1 MSQLA
6 ASEGQPGNWEEPNFL
21 MRRLET
27 VRDQEYGWQEPDESR
42 DSRLDLWETG
52 GEIPPVHP
60 TRYTDMPLDH
70 SDIYCIYG
78 LFSNISEPGFISI
91 YVDFLDYLPTTIC
104 GILHISQKN
113 SRYSL
118 QASLV
123 TRYCP

>member
-42 DSRLDLWETG
+42 DSRPDLWETG

-60 TRYTDMPLDH
+60 TRYL
-70 SDIYCIYG
+70 
-78 LFSNISEPGFISI
+78 EPTENT
-91 YVDFLDYLPTTIC
+91 VDFYLI
-104 GILHISQKN
+104 
-113 SRYSL
+113 Y
-118 QASLV
+118 
-123 TRYCP
+123 

>member
-42 DSRLDLWETG
+42 GSRPDLWETG

-60 TRYTDMPLDH
+60 TVKDDVKTGGFLYTR
-70 SDIYCIYG
+70 I
-78 LFSNISEPGFISI
+78 NPGETC
-91 YVDFLDYLPTTIC
+91 LLP
-104 GILHISQKN
+104 GW
-113 SRYSL
+113 RP
-118 QASLV
+118 A
-123 TRYCP
+123 